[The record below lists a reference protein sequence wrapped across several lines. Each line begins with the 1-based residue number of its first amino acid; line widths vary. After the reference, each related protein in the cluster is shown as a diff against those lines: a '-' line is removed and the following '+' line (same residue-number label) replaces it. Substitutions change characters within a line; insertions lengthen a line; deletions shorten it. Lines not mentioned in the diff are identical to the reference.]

1 MKANFY
7 IESQQFCYAFE
18 NYKIEEI
25 NGLRY
30 VIPEK
35 NAKQRVSTSS
45 ERMNEFTINL
55 LNIGKKAYY
64 NEEIEDIEI
73 LDYVRNFGLFG
84 FMADFPINRYFILD
98 DNVALRD
105 YNFIIYKDCVSIIKI
120 EDYLKMFMPKLND
133 TQITN
138 LIKKCR
144 DNIKPTIMEK
154 YLTPE
159 LNEWLIFSKDYA
171 EPVDMIIQ
179 YAKLIYDHL
188 VDFVENRHLLR
199 NVSILNIN
207 NLSNSIDSLQNGQI
221 ILKYNYLKQ
230 AIDLNFMIQLSQD
243 TIMLKICKFCHKAF
257 IATNSKAEYDTPQ
270 CKNKANVYSFRK
282 RAQEED
288 N

>member
-25 NGLRY
+25 NEIRY

-105 YNFIIYKDCVSIIKI
+105 YNFIVYKDYVSVIKI

-133 TQITN
+133 TQIAN

-188 VDFVENRHLLR
+188 VDFIENRHLLC
-199 NVSILNIN
+199 NIPILNIN

-282 RAQEED
+282 RAQE
-288 N
+288 

>member
-25 NGLRY
+25 NGIKY

-105 YNFIIYKDCVSIIKI
+105 YNFIVYKDYVSVIKI

-154 YLTPE
+154 YLTPG

-188 VDFVENRHLLR
+188 VDFIEDRHLLR
-199 NVSILNIN
+199 NIPILNIN
-207 NLSNSIDSLQNGQI
+207 NLSSSIDSLQNGQI

-243 TIMLKICKFCHKAF
+243 SIMLKICKFCHKAF

-282 RAQEED
+282 RAQED
-288 N
+288 I

>member
-25 NGLRY
+25 NGIRY

-105 YNFIIYKDCVSIIKI
+105 YNFIIYKDYVSVIKI

-133 TQITN
+133 TQIIN

-159 LNEWLIFSKDYA
+159 LNEWLIFSKNYA

-207 NLSNSIDSLQNGQI
+207 NLSNSIDI
-221 ILKYNYLKQ
+221 IMST
-230 AIDLNFMIQLSQD
+230 FVV
-243 TIMLKICKFCHKAF
+243 LKILYIFFKMDK
-257 IATNSKAEYDTPQ
+257 
-270 CKNKANVYSFRK
+270 
-282 RAQEED
+282 
-288 N
+288 

>member
-25 NGLRY
+25 NGIRY
-30 VIPEK
+30 VIPKK

-105 YNFIIYKDCVSIIKI
+105 YNFIVYKDYVSVIKI
-120 EDYLKMFMPKLND
+120 DDYLKMFMPKLND

-144 DNIKPTIMEK
+144 NNIKPTIMEK

-199 NVSILNIN
+199 NVPILNIN

-282 RAQEED
+282 RAQED

>member
-25 NGLRY
+25 NGIRY

-45 ERMNEFTINL
+45 ERMNEFTIDL

-105 YNFIIYKDCVSIIKI
+105 YNFIVYKDYVSVIKI
-120 EDYLKMFMPKLND
+120 DDYLKMFMPKLND

-199 NVSILNIN
+199 NVPILNIN

-230 AIDLNFMIQLSQD
+230 AIDLNFMIQLSQN

-282 RAQEED
+282 RAQED

>member
-25 NGLRY
+25 NGIRY

-105 YNFIIYKDCVSIIKI
+105 YNFIIYKDYVSVIKI

-133 TQITN
+133 TQIIN

-159 LNEWLIFSKDYA
+159 LNEWLIFSKNYA

-207 NLSNSIDSLQNGQI
+207 NLSNSIIDSLQNGQI

-282 RAQEED
+282 RAQKE
-288 N
+288 

>member
-25 NGLRY
+25 NGIRY

-64 NEEIEDIEI
+64 NEKIEDIEI
-73 LDYVRNFGLFG
+73 LDYARNFGLFG

-105 YNFIIYKDCVSIIKI
+105 YNFIVYKDYVSVIKI

-133 TQITN
+133 IQITN

-199 NVSILNIN
+199 NVPILNIN

-282 RAQEED
+282 RAQED

>member
-25 NGLRY
+25 NGKKY
-30 VIPEK
+30 VMPEK

-105 YNFIIYKDCVSIIKI
+105 YNFIVYKDYVSVIKI
-120 EDYLKMFMPKLND
+120 KDYLKMFMPKLND
-133 TQITN
+133 AQIAN

-188 VDFVENRHLLR
+188 VDFIENRHLLR
-199 NVSILNIN
+199 NIPILNIN
-207 NLSNSIDSLQNGQI
+207 NLSSSIDSLQDGQI

-270 CKNKANVYSFRK
+270 CKNKSNVYSFRK

>member
-25 NGLRY
+25 NGIRY
-30 VIPEK
+30 VIPDK

-105 YNFIIYKDCVSIIKI
+105 YNFIVYKDYVSVIKI
-120 EDYLKMFMPKLND
+120 DDYLKMFMPKLND

-199 NVSILNIN
+199 NVPILNIN

-257 IATNSKAEYDTPQ
+257 IATNSKSEYDTPQ

-282 RAQEED
+282 RAQED

>member
-25 NGLRY
+25 NGIRY

-105 YNFIIYKDCVSIIKI
+105 YNFIIYKDYVSVIKI

-133 TQITN
+133 TQIIN

-159 LNEWLIFSKDYA
+159 LNEWLIFSKNYA

-282 RAQEED
+282 RAQEE
-288 N
+288 

>member
-7 IESQQFCYAFE
+7 VESQQFCYAFD

-25 NGLRY
+25 NGKRY
-30 VIPEK
+30 VIPER
-35 NAKQRVSTSS
+35 NANRRVSTSA
-45 ERMNEFTINL
+45 ERMDEFTVSL

-64 NEEIEDIEI
+64 DEEIEDIEI
-73 LDYVRNFGLFG
+73 LDYVKSFGLFG

-105 YNFIIYKDCVSIIKI
+105 YNFVVYKDYVSVIKL
-120 EDYLKMFMPKLND
+120 EEYLKIFMPKLND
-133 TQITN
+133 KQIAS

-144 DNIKPTIMEK
+144 DDIKPTIMEK

-179 YAKLIYDHL
+179 YAKLLYDHL
-188 VDFVENRHLLR
+188 VEFVEKRHLLR
-199 NVSILNIN
+199 TIPILHIN
-207 NLSNSIDSLQNGQI
+207 NLSNSIDSLQNGEM

-230 AIDLNFMIQLSQD
+230 AIDLNFLVHLSQD
-243 TIMLKICKFCHKAF
+243 SIMLKICKYCHKAF
-257 IATNSKAEYDTPQ
+257 VAKNSIAEYDSPN
-270 CKNKANVYSFRK
+270 CKNKSNVYSFRK
-282 RAQEED
+282 RAQD
-288 N
+288 NKK

>member
-25 NGLRY
+25 NGIRY

-105 YNFIIYKDCVSIIKI
+105 YNFIVYKDYVSVIKI
-120 EDYLKMFMPKLND
+120 EDYLKMFIPKLND
-133 TQITN
+133 TQIVN

-199 NVSILNIN
+199 NIPILNIN

-282 RAQEED
+282 RSQE
-288 N
+288 

>member
-1 MKANFY
+1 MKANFH

-25 NGLRY
+25 NGKKY

-35 NAKQRVSTSS
+35 KAKQRVSTSS

-105 YNFIIYKDCVSIIKI
+105 YNFIIYKDYVSVIKI

-199 NVSILNIN
+199 NVPILNIN

>member
-18 NYKIEEI
+18 SYKIEEI
-25 NGLRY
+25 NGIRY

-35 NAKQRVSTSS
+35 NTKQRVSTSS

-105 YNFIIYKDCVSIIKI
+105 YNFIIYKDYVSVIKI

-188 VDFVENRHLLR
+188 VDFIENRHLLR
-199 NVSILNIN
+199 NIPILSIN

-221 ILKYNYLKQ
+221 ILRYNYLKQ

-282 RAQEED
+282 RAQE
-288 N
+288 

>member
-25 NGLRY
+25 NGIRY

-73 LDYVRNFGLFG
+73 LDYVKNFGLFG

-105 YNFIIYKDCVSIIKI
+105 YNFIIYKDYVSVIKI

-199 NVSILNIN
+199 NVPILNIN

-282 RAQEED
+282 RTQE
-288 N
+288 

>member
-25 NGLRY
+25 NGIRY

-35 NAKQRVSTSS
+35 NSKQRVSTSS

-84 FMADFPINRYFILD
+84 FMADFPINRYFVLD

-105 YNFIIYKDCVSIIKI
+105 YNFIIYKDYVSVIKI

-133 TQITN
+133 TQIIN

-199 NVSILNIN
+199 NVPILNIN
-207 NLSNSIDSLQNGQI
+207 NLSSSIDSLQNGQI

-282 RAQEED
+282 RAQEDIE
-288 N
+288 

>member
-25 NGLRY
+25 NGIRY

-35 NAKQRVSTSS
+35 NAKQRVATSS

-105 YNFIIYKDCVSIIKI
+105 YNFIIYKDYVSVIKI

-188 VDFVENRHLLR
+188 VDFVENRHLLH
-199 NVSILNIN
+199 NIPILNIN

-282 RAQEED
+282 RAQEE
-288 N
+288 

>member
-25 NGLRY
+25 NGKKY

-35 NAKQRVSTSS
+35 KAKQRVSTSS

-105 YNFIIYKDCVSIIKI
+105 YNFIIYKDYVSVIKI

-199 NVSILNIN
+199 NVPILNIN

>member
-25 NGLRY
+25 NGIRY

-64 NEEIEDIEI
+64 NEKIEDIEI

-105 YNFIIYKDCVSIIKI
+105 YNFIIYKDYVSVIKI

-138 LIKKCR
+138 LIKKCI

-188 VDFVENRHLLR
+188 VDVLENRHLLR
-199 NVSILNIN
+199 NIPILNIN

-257 IATNSKAEYDTPQ
+257 IAANSKAEYDTPQ

-282 RAQEED
+282 RAQEE
-288 N
+288 

>member
-25 NGLRY
+25 NGIRY

-64 NEEIEDIEI
+64 NEEIENIEI

-105 YNFIIYKDCVSIIKI
+105 YNFIIYKDYVSVIKI

-133 TQITN
+133 IQITN

-199 NVSILNIN
+199 NVPILNIN

-282 RAQEED
+282 RAQED